1 MTQSSSR
8 HLTSKAG
15 TRPLRIAFIM
25 AELGTGGIARV
36 RVNLTRELVERGID
50 VDLVMGRARGPFLA
64 QLDARVRVHVLG
76 SSHALLG
83 LPRLAAYLW
92 RRSPDVVVCEKLRV
106 NLAAHRACALVRQ
119 SAPIFAEIH
128 GVLSHKLEGENLRD
142 RKKHSKYRDIAK
154 AYPRNAGFLP
164 VSTGIADDLVAG
176 FGVPREKVHVVHNP
190 VVTDRMMAM
199 ALETVDHPWLVD
211 KELPVVVGVGRL
223 EQQKDFATL
232 IQAFARLQG
241 QTPCRLLILGEG
253 SERAQLQ
260 AMIDAQGLTSCVD
273 LHGFVGN
280 PYAYVAR
287 SDVFVLSSKW
297 EGFGNVIVEAMAM
310 GVPVVSTDC
319 PAGPHEILDGGRHG
333 CLVPIGDVEA
343 MAEAIDA
350 TLRSEPDRSALI
362 AEAMKYTPSACAND
376 YLVAFGLGDSGWMR
390 P

>member
-1 MTQSSSR
+1 MTP
-8 HLTSKAG
+8 LPPYYMAGKAG
-15 TRPLRIAFIM
+15 TRPPRIAFIM

-64 QLDARVRVHVLG
+64 QLDARVHVHVLG

-106 NLAAHRACALVRQ
+106 NLAAHRACALVGR
-119 SAPIFAEIH
+119 SPPIFAEIH
-128 GVLSHKLEGENLRD
+128 GVLSHKLEGENLRG

-164 VSTGIADDLVAG
+164 VSTGIAVDLVAG

-190 VVTDRMMAM
+190 VVTDMMMAM
-199 ALETVDHPWLVD
+199 AREAVDHPWLVD
-211 KELPVVVGVGRL
+211 KVVPVVVGVGRL
-223 EQQKDFATL
+223 EPQKDFATL
-232 IQAFARLQG
+232 IQAFARMQG
-241 QTPCRLLILGEG
+241 KTPCRLLILGEG

-260 AMIDAQGLTSCVD
+260 AMIDAQGLASCVD
-273 LHGFVGN
+273 LHGFVDN

-319 PAGPHEILDGGRHG
+319 PAGPSEILDGGRHG
-333 CLVPIGDVEA
+333 RLVPVGDVEA
-343 MAEAIDA
+343 MAEAIDG
-350 TLRSEPDRSALI
+350 TLRGEPDRSALI
-362 AEAMKYTPSACAND
+362 EEAMKYTPSACANE
-376 YLVAFGLGDSGWMR
+376 YLSAFGLGDSGWMR